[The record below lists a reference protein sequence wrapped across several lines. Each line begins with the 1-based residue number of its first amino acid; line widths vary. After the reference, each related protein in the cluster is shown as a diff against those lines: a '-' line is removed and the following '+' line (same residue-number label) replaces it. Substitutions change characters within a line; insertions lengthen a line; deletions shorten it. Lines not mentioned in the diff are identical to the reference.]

1 LIWSQWGTRVRVP
14 ATSANLGPGFDALG
28 LALGLHD
35 VVEARITAGGLA
47 IEVSGEGEQTAAA
60 GEQHLVIRAM
70 RAAFDALGG
79 QPPGLALGC
88 ANEIPHGRG
97 LGSSAA
103 AICSGLL
110 AARALV
116 SDGEARLPGEALFR
130 LAVALEGHPDNV
142 AACLAGGLT
151 IAWTPR
157 PLPPN
162 ASTGTGQTGAGQ
174 VAGDM
179 DAIRQAATG
188 QAGPDPAGAGPAGTA
203 GARLLRIGVPDTLC
217 AVACV
222 PPEPLSTEA
231 ARRVLPPVVPHADA
245 AANAARSAL
254 LIAALTGA
262 QTAWEAPG
270 AAAPGLPAVRGA
282 AGAPGLPGAPGLL
295 LEATEDFLH
304 QPYRAAVMPA
314 AATLMGLL
322 RQAGLAAV
330 ISGAGPT
337 VLVLSFGATP
347 PAEAVG
353 SIARE
358 TGIAWRV
365 IPLNIDRQGAD
376 VQQGGL
382 GVHPPENAR
391 RGRSWNQVQGPG
403 AGQAGGGPQD
413 RLASSR
419 HTDHCRGNAL
429 GSLGVKLVA
438 ALGAPPWGQV
448 FACHLPRGRLHSRLW
463 SVILR
468 QLSGSPSPLRVRQRR
483 GWHREPGKSRGSGRA
498 TPAAWA
504 RFDPSALPADAGLGV
519 RTTAAR
525 QGGRTKQLVHNLAR
539 PVRRAAT
546 PGSPAAP
553 TAGTRALGRT
563 PREQRHHRFLHRLP
577 GTVRGFVRP
586 AGNL

>member
-35 VVEARITAGGLA
+35 VVEAQITSGGLA
-47 IEVSGEGEQTAAA
+47 VEVSGEGEQTAAA
-60 GEQHLVIRAM
+60 GEQHLVVRAM
-70 RAAFDALGG
+70 RAAFDVLGG
-79 QPPGLALGC
+79 QPPGIALRC
-88 ANEIPHGRG
+88 VNAIPHGRG

-116 SDGEARLPGEALFR
+116 SDGETRLPGEALFR

-142 AACLAGGLT
+142 AACLTGGLT

-157 PLPPN
+157 PPPPN
-162 ASTGTGQTGAGQ
+162 ASAGAGQAGAGQ
-174 VAGDM
+174 VAGGTAAM
-179 DAIRQAATG
+179 RQAGTG
-188 QAGPDPAGAGPAGTA
+188 QSGPGPAAAAPAGTA
-203 GARLLRIGVPDTLC
+203 GARSLRIGVPDTLC

-222 PPEPLSTEA
+222 PPEPLTTEA
-231 ARRVLPPVVPHADA
+231 ARRALPPVVPHADA

-254 LIAALTGA
+254 LIAALTGVQA
-262 QTAWEAPG
+262 GEAPG
-270 AAAPGLPAVRGA
+270 AAAPGLPGA
-282 AGAPGLPGAPGLL
+282 QGLL
-295 LEATEDFLH
+295 FEATEDFLH

-314 AATLMGLL
+314 AAALMGRL
-322 RQAGLAAV
+322 RQAGFAAV

-365 IPLNIDRQGAD
+365 IPLNIDRRGAH
-376 VQQGGL
+376 VQRGGL

-403 AGQAGGGPQD
+403 AGQAGGGPHD
-413 RLASSR
+413 RLASPR